1 MARKPNQRSP
11 WTIGSDG
18 RPRLLSPEAIY
29 EKPTPFTELD
39 KRNIRIITEE
49 MVCGPVS
56 EGRTRLES
64 WAKRM
69 QAAALEDAVRVLRS
83 GGSMALA
90 NRLDFAYDV
99 WWVRGARPSSPG
111 FSLRDIC
118 AGLGLEYWEVRERLE
133 ALADAAPK
141 EGYKR
146 KRGSKC
152 KIKVVEAA

>member
-1 MARKPNQRSP
+1 M
-11 WTIGSDG
+11 
-18 RPRLLSPEAIY
+18 
-29 EKPTPFTELD
+29 
-39 KRNIRIITEE
+39 
-49 MVCGPVS
+49 
-56 EGRTRLES
+56 
-64 WAKRM
+64 
-69 QAAALEDAVRVLRS
+69 RVLRS

-152 KIKVVEAA
+152 KIRVVEAA